1 MKRVLLIPLLLL
13 TTLSCS
19 ITKKL
24 PQGEVLLVR
33 NVIEIEQT
41 QEQRK
46 EDKVDRGQIEP
57 YIPLSQTPNTTL
69 FGFNIQTRIYNLAKP
84 GKNNWWSRT
93 TRKIGRPPVLFDSIG
108 NVKSVRNISM
118 YLASRGYFNAE
129 VTDTVEIG
137 KKRKATVVYHI
148 KPNTPYRVAELNYNI
163 IDEGLRSYIY
173 ADSAK
178 TLIRAGEVY
187 NRTNLEGE
195 RERITRDL
203 QNNGFF
209 TFAVDDITYLVDTI
223 RSPYKAYIT
232 MNIQQRLFDAKRF
245 DHRQY
250 MVGKV
255 TVDANYDVVNSKDTL
270 VAHDTTLYKGIYFVS
285 HQNKSRFRPKAL
297 SRAISIEPG
306 NLYNLTATAQTNK
319 SIYDIGY
326 FRNANISY
334 NRQDTLEESGFGL
347 VDCNI
352 LLTPEL
358 RQGYK
363 AEAEVSTNSTYTG
376 VQLTLGYVNKNI
388 FRGGEVFDIN
398 VTGSYDFIGGKNN
411 KDSWEFGASTSLTF
425 PRLLSFINY
434 MSNSSKFSNLGTQV
448 AISFNSQR
456 RSFYDRTIST
466 VSYGYNWT
474 KNNKTQFTFRPVS
487 ISLVSVP
494 WIDGDYLESIT
505 NEYLK
510 NTYKS
515 QVIAGG
521 TFSMLTRQ
529 QASPI
534 DKFTIA
540 VNAESSGNLLDLA
553 YMAVA
558 AKKNEHTVPGEK
570 YYEIF
575 NLRFAQYVRGSVDFV
590 YKHLF
595 GESGA
600 IVYRLYGGTGVAYGN
615 SRSLPFERMFF
626 AGGSSSMRGWQVRS
640 LGPGATPIADYSRF
654 PNQVGNI
661 RLETNLEGRF
671 NIYGP
676 LKGAVFFDLGNIWS
690 NGKGETAEE
699 KKFKASTFYKQLAFN
714 TGVGVRLDF
723 NYFVLRLDWGMQIYN
738 PAYQGKDRWVRFLSL
753 RNTALHFAIGYP
765 F

>member
-19 ITKKL
+19 ITKRL
-24 PQGEVLLVR
+24 QQGEALLVR
-33 NVIEIEQT
+33 NAIEVEQT
-41 QEQRK
+41 HEQRK
-46 EDKVDRGQIEP
+46 EDKVDRSQIEQ

-84 GKNNWWSRT
+84 GKENWWNRT
-93 TRKIGRPPVLFDSIG
+93 ARRIGRPPVLFDSLD

-118 YLASRGYFNAE
+118 YLASRGYFDAE
-129 VTDTVEIG
+129 VQDTVEVSN
-137 KKRKATVVYHI
+137 KRKATVSYHI
-148 KPNTPYRVAELNYNI
+148 KPNTPFRITKLSYNI

-173 ADSAK
+173 ADSAA
-178 TLIRAGEVY
+178 TLIRVGDVY
-187 NRTNLEGE
+187 DRTNLEDE
-195 RERITRDL
+195 RTRITRNL
-203 QNNGFF
+203 QNNGFY
-209 TFAVDDITYLVDTI
+209 TFAVEDITYLVDTLQA
-223 RSPYKAYIT
+223 PYTASVT
-232 MNIQQRLFDAKRF
+232 MNIQQRLFDGKRF
-245 DHRQY
+245 DHKQY

-255 TVDANYDVVNSKDTL
+255 TVDVNYDAANSADTL

-297 SRAISIEPG
+297 TRAIDVEPG
-306 NLYNLTATAQTNK
+306 SLYNLTSTAQT
-319 SIYDIGY
+319 SRGIYDIGY
-326 FRNANISY
+326 FRNTNIFY
-334 NRQDTLEESGFGL
+334 TRQDTVEESGFGL
-347 VDCNI
+347 VDCNV

-363 AEAEVSTNSTYTG
+363 AEAEVSSNSNYTG
-376 VQLTLGYVNKNI
+376 ISLTLGYVNKNI

-398 VTGSYDFIGGKNN
+398 VTGSYDFINKQSI

-425 PRLLSFINY
+425 PRLLSLINY
-434 MSNSSKFSNLGTQV
+434 VGDVSKFSKLGTQV
-448 AISFNSQR
+448 AISFSSQR
-456 RSFYDRTIST
+456 RPYYDRTVST

-474 KNNKTQFTFRPVS
+474 KSNKTLFTFKPVS
-487 ISLVSVP
+487 ISVVSVP
-494 WIDGDYLESIT
+494 RIDGDYLASLT

-515 QVIAGG
+515 QIIAGG
-521 TFSMLTRQ
+521 TFSMQTRQ

-534 DKFTIA
+534 DKFVIT

-553 YMAVA
+553 YMAA
-558 AKKNEHTVPGEK
+558 SAKKKEDTDIGEN
-570 YYEIF
+570 YYKIF
-575 NLRFAQYVRGSVDFV
+575 DLRFAQYVRGSADMV
-590 YKHLF
+590 YKHLL

-600 IVYRLYGGTGVAYGN
+600 IVYRLYGGMGVAYGN
-615 SRSLPFERMFF
+615 SRSMPFERMFF

-640 LGPGATPIADYSRF
+640 LGPGATPISEYSSY

-671 NIYGP
+671 GIYGP

-723 NYFVLRLDWGMQIYN
+723 SYFVLRLDWGMQIYN
-738 PAYQGKDRWVRFLSL
+738 PAYEGKDRWVRFLSL

>member
-1 MKRVLLIPLLLL
+1 MKRVLLIPILLL

-24 PQGEVLLVR
+24 QPGEALLVR
-33 NVIEIEQT
+33 NVIEVEQT
-41 QEQRK
+41 KEQRK
-46 EDKVDRGQIEP
+46 ADKVDRSQIES

-93 TRKIGRPPVLFDSIG
+93 ARRIGRPPVLFDSID

-129 VTDTVEIG
+129 VSDTVEIS
-137 KKRKATVVYHI
+137 KKRKASILYHI
-148 KPNTPYRVAELNYNI
+148 KPNIPNRIAELNYNI

-173 ADSAK
+173 ADSSA
-178 TLIRAGEVY
+178 TLIRVGDVY
-187 NRTNLEGE
+187 NRNVLENERKRIATN
-195 RERITRDL
+195 L
-203 QNNGFF
+203 QNNGFY
-209 TFAVDDITYLVDTI
+209 TFAVDDITYLVDTLL
-223 RSPYKAYIT
+223 SPYQAYIT
-232 MNIQQRLFDAKRF
+232 MNIKQRLFDGRRF

-255 TVDANYDVVNSKDTL
+255 TVDANYDVQNSSNTI

-285 HQNKSRFRPKAL
+285 HQNKSRFRSKPL
-297 SRAISIEPG
+297 SRAITIEPG
-306 NLYNLTATAQTNK
+306 SLYNLTATAQTNK

-334 NRQDTLEESGFGL
+334 TRQDSVEESGFGL

-363 AEAEVSTNSTYTG
+363 AEAEVSTNSNYTG
-376 VQLTLGYVNKNI
+376 VSLTIGYVNKNL

-398 VTGSYDFIGGKNN
+398 VTGSYDFLSNRSKKN
-411 KDSWEFGASTSLTF
+411 SWEYGASTSLTF
-425 PRLLSFINY
+425 PRLLSLINY
-434 MSNSSKFSNLGTQV
+434 VGKSTKYSNVGTQV

-456 RSFYDRTIST
+456 RPDYDRTIST

-474 KNNKTQFTFRPVS
+474 RNNKTQFTFKPIS

-494 WIDGDYLESIT
+494 KLDSSYLSSIT

-521 TFSMLTRQ
+521 TFSMISRL
-529 QASPI
+529 QANPM
-534 DKFTIA
+534 DKFTIT

-553 YMAVA
+553 YMAAA
-558 AKKNEHTVPGEK
+558 AKKHDDVANNER

-600 IVYRLYGGTGVAYGN
+600 IVYRLYGGGGVAYGN

-640 LGPGATPIADYSRF
+640 LGPGATPIADYSQY

-671 NIYGP
+671 GIYGP

-690 NGKGETAEE
+690 NGKGETVEA
-699 KKFKASTFYKQLAFN
+699 KKFKGSTFYKQLGFN
-714 TGVGVRLDF
+714 TGIGARLDF
-723 NYFVLRLDWGMQIYN
+723 KYFVLRLDWGMQIYN
-738 PAYQGKDRWVRFLSL
+738 PAYEGKDRWVRFLSL